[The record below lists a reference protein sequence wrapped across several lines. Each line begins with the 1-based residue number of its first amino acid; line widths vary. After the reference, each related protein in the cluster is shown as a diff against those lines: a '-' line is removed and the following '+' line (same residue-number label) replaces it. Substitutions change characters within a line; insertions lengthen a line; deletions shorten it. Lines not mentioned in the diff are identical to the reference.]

1 MSSFAPIFIHP
12 LLGADEAWSG
22 YRVEFAPGSANPDA
36 LTRLY
41 SSPILDTFDHRHPWL
56 LPATPGSSVVSRLG
70 ERAITV
76 FPAQTP
82 AEESEASQAL
92 ESGLRQAR
100 QRVGLI
106 ASPENK
112 LPGAGAWDYLLIGI
126 SQARTLPPFTLIGIA
141 SRTQLIAT
149 EVHSHAD
156 RAWALDNAC
165 SLTTSEFLLTR
176 NANDKKADTTRVKL
190 LQLLALIASDA
201 DTGQL
206 EAIFREEAK
215 LSYSL
220 LRLVNSAAIAPRSP
234 ITSFAQ
240 AINLLGRRQLQ
251 RWLQLLVYADPNN
264 GQKANPLLQKAAARG
279 RLLELLAPILN
290 PAPIAENLADAAFM
304 IGTFSLLDVLLNM
317 SMSEILQHLPL
328 SGPVH
333 EALATHGGALG
344 KLLRAA
350 DSIDSN
356 DLKTASEIFNEQGI
370 SSAALLDAQLD
381 ALSWAEKI
389 RPTN

>member
-1 MSSFAPIFIHP
+1 MPSFDPVFIHP
-12 LLGADEAWSG
+12 MLGADDAWSG
-22 YRVEFAPGSANPDA
+22 YRVEFGPGAANRDA
-36 LTRLY
+36 LAHLY
-41 SSPILDTFDHRHPWL
+41 ASPTLDAFDHRHPWL
-56 LPATPGSSVVSRLG
+56 LPAAPGSGIVSPLG
-70 ERAITV
+70 ERAIIV
-76 FPAQTP
+76 FPGQSASAD
-82 AEESEASQAL
+82 AEALQAFESA
-92 ESGLRQAR
+92 LRQAR
-100 QRVGLI
+100 QLVGLI
-106 ASPENK
+106 ATPENK

-141 SRTQLIAT
+141 SRTLLVAT

-156 RAWALDNAC
+156 RTWALDNAC
-165 SLTTSEFLLTR
+165 TLTSAEFLLTR

-190 LQLLALIASDA
+190 LQLLSLIATDA

-279 RLLELLAPILN
+279 HLLELLAPLIN
-290 PAPIAENLADAAFM
+290 PPPMDENLGDAAFM

-328 SGPVH
+328 SDQVR

-344 KLLRAA
+344 KLLRAV
-350 DSIDSN
+350 DSADSN
-356 DLKTASEIFNEQGI
+356 DLKTATELFAELGI
-370 SSAALLDAQLD
+370 DGKALLDAQLE
-381 ALSWAEKI
+381 ALCWAEKI
-389 RPTN
+389 RPAS